1 MVTHDNFIVAVELGS
16 SKVSAIAGD
25 KQPDGAV
32 RILAAAQEAS
42 EDFIRKG
49 RIYNVDKFA
58 LCINRIKE
66 KLEKGV
72 GGMSI
77 AKAYVGIGGL
87 GMHSVL
93 NTITKGYPDRVKVTD
108 EMIDVIQDEN
118 SASQPT
124 DRDIIGVIPQEYKLS
139 QMKTLDPVG
148 ILSQSITGNFLNIVS
163 AAQTKQQIIDNFAH
177 CRIVVVDLPV
187 TFLSLA
193 DNMVSDRQRQS
204 GCVFVDMGAQTTS
217 VGVFKSG
224 ILRHLAVIPLGGA
237 NITSDIATAFQVDEA
252 EAEEIKL
259 NYNFAIEDIDEDD
272 KEQFTTSDGRTFLV
286 NELKKLVSARL
297 EEIILNVK
305 HQIELSQF
313 TPQQLVSGIILTGGV
328 AKTRNIERAFALVT
342 NIPGTVNVARGIKL
356 SFRTNKHDFN
366 KDGSYDSVI
375 SLVDKGNENCCGK
388 KLGQPIDIFGSDKKD
403 EDAKKDETTTAGD
416 TIPST
421 PTNHDGPISGGD
433 VDTPITETTEEPTK
447 EPTKPSK
454 FKKVWGRLLSST
466 KSGLTKLIS
475 EDE

>member
-72 GGMSI
+72 GMSI

-93 NTITKGYPDRVKVTD
+93 NTITKSYPDRVKVTD

-148 ILSQSITGNFLNIVS
+148 ILSQTITGNFLNIVS

-177 CRIVVVDLPV
+177 CRIEVVDLPV

-217 VGVFKSG
+217 VAVFKSG

-286 NELKKLVSARL
+286 NELKKLISARL

-366 KDGSYDSVI
+366 KDGSYDCVI
-375 SLVDKGNENCCGK
+375 SLVDKGNENCCSGK
-388 KLGQPIDIFGSDKKD
+388 IGQTINIFEEEEESKPNETAASGEAPKPSVNSD
-403 EDAKKDETTTAGD
+403 GR
-416 TIPST
+416 
-421 PTNHDGPISGGD
+421 ISGGD

-475 EDE
+475 EDEEDE